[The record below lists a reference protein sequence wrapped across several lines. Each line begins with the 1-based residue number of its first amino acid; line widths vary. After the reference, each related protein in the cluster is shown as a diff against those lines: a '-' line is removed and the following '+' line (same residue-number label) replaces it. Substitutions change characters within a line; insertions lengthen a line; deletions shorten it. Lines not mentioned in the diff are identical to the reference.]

1 LNNKPKILL
10 IDDEESILKV
20 IPAILKNEG
29 FNVITAKSKKEAV
42 QKLKNI
48 NFDIVLSDFRLP
60 DGTGTEILEEFR
72 KDNLITPFIVITAYG
87 SINGA
92 VEAMQKGANHYI
104 SKPIDSSQ
112 LVEMLNF
119 FLQKASFTD
128 KIQEFEGIIGKSPKM
143 KELFKEIS
151 IVSKSNS
158 SVLIEGESGTGKE
171 LVAKAIHKLS
181 NRKDKPFIPIN
192 CSAIPF
198 ELFENE
204 LFGHEKGAY
213 TGAIT
218 TTKGK
223 IELAGEGTLF
233 LDEIGEMPQLIQA
246 KLLRVLQEKEFFRI
260 GGSEVV
266 KMKCRIISATNKNL
280 EEMVEEGTFREDL
293 FYRINV
299 VHLKIPPL
307 RERKEDIP
315 LLVNQF
321 LKKYSKEN
329 NKEITD
335 IDKQVLDVF
344 MEYNWP
350 GNVRELEN
358 AIERA
363 VVMCPIDK
371 IKIEHIPKRIISKA
385 NSSQKEQI
393 LQTDTYNLSEIE
405 RKIILS
411 ALEEENW
418 NQTKTAQK
426 LGISRK
432 QLRTKMKNLGLL
444 PSWLSQMEHKKF

>member
-1 LNNKPKILL
+1 MEPRPKVFL

-20 IPAILKNEG
+20 ISTILKNEG
-29 FNVITAKSKKEAV
+29 FTVITAKSKKEAI
-42 QKLKNI
+42 QKLSNI
-48 NFDIVLSDFRLP
+48 HFDIILSDYRLP
-60 DGTGTEILEEFR
+60 DGTGIEILQELREQNSF
-72 KDNLITPFIVITAYG
+72 TPFIMITAYG

-112 LVEMLNF
+112 LVEIINF
-119 FLQKASFTD
+119 YLQKASFTNEI
-128 KIQEFEGIIGKSPKM
+128 KEFEGIIGKSPKM

-158 SVLIEGESGTGKE
+158 AVLIEGESGTGKE

-181 NRKDKPFIPIN
+181 YRKDNPFIPIN
-192 CSAIPF
+192 CSAIPL

-213 TGAIT
+213 TGADAKTI
-218 TTKGK
+218 GK

-246 KLLRVLQEKEFFRI
+246 KLLRVLQEKEFFRV
-260 GGSEVV
+260 GGTELI
-266 KMKCRIISATNKNL
+266 KMKCRVISATNKNL
-280 EEMVEEGTFREDL
+280 ERMVEEDKFREDL

-299 VHLKIPPL
+299 VHLRIPPL

-321 LKKYSKEN
+321 LKKYSIEN
-329 NKEITD
+329 NKEIVD
-335 IDKQVLDVF
+335 IDPQVIDIFLKYD
-344 MEYNWP
+344 WP

-371 IKIEHIPKRIISKA
+371 IKIEHIPKRIVSKA
-385 NSSQKEQI
+385 NSEPQI
-393 LQTDTYNLSEIE
+393 ENFQSNTYNLSEIE

-444 PSWLSQMEHKKF
+444 PS

>member
-1 LNNKPKILL
+1 MNNKPKILL

-444 PSWLSQMEHKKF
+444 PS

>member
-1 LNNKPKILL
+1 MEDLLLEIKPKILL

-20 IPAILKNEG
+20 ISTILKNEG
-29 FNVITAKSKKEAV
+29 FTVITAKSKKEAL
-42 QKLKNI
+42 QKIKSI
-48 NFDIVLSDFRLP
+48 KFDILLSDYRLP
-60 DGTGTEILEEFR
+60 DGTGLEILEKFR
-72 KDNLITPFIVITAYG
+72 EENLITPFIMITAYG

-112 LVEMLNF
+112 LVEIINF
-119 FLQKASFTD
+119 HLKKASFTNEI
-128 KIQEFEGIIGKSPKM
+128 KEFEGIIGKSSKM
-143 KELFKEIS
+143 QELFKEIS
-151 IVSKSNS
+151 IVSQSNS

-181 NRKDKPFIPIN
+181 KRKDKPFIPIN
-192 CSAIPF
+192 CSAIPL

-213 TGAIT
+213 TGAN
-218 TTKGK
+218 TKSIGK

-260 GGSEVV
+260 GGTEIL
-266 KMKCRIISATNKNL
+266 KMRCRVISATNKNL
-280 EEMVEEGTFREDL
+280 EEMVEDGSFREDL

-299 VHLKIPPL
+299 VHLRIPPL

-321 LKKYSKEN
+321 LKKYSREN
-329 NKEITD
+329 NKEIVD
-335 IDKQVLDVF
+335 IDNSVIEVF
-344 MEYNWP
+344 MKYDWP

-371 IKIEHIPKRIISKA
+371 IKIEHIPKRIITKSPSKSETYIPS
-385 NSSQKEQI
+385 N
-393 LQTDTYNLSEIE
+393 TYNLTEIE

-418 NQTKTAQK
+418 NQTRTAQK

-444 PSWLSQMEHKKF
+444 PS

>member
-1 LNNKPKILL
+1 METKPKILL

-20 IPAILKNEG
+20 ISAILKNEG
-29 FNVITAKSKKEAV
+29 FKVITAKSKKEAI
-42 QKLKNI
+42 QKIKNI
-48 NFDIVLSDFRLP
+48 NFDIILSDFKLP
-60 DGTGTEILEEFR
+60 DGTGIEILQEFR
-72 KDNLITPFIVITAYG
+72 KEDLLTPFIIITAFG

-92 VEAMQKGANHYI
+92 VEAMQKGATHYI
-104 SKPIDSSQ
+104 SKPVDSSQ
-112 LVEMLNF
+112 LVEIINF
-119 FLQKASFTD
+119 YLQKASFTD
-128 KIQEFEGIIGKSPKM
+128 EVKEFEGIIGRSSKM

-158 SVLIEGESGTGKE
+158 TVLIEGESGTGKE
-171 LVAKAIHKLS
+171 LVAKAIHRLS
-181 NRKDKPFIPIN
+181 ERKDNPFIPIN
-192 CSAIPF
+192 CSAIPL

-213 TGAIT
+213 TGANAKT
-218 TTKGK
+218 LGK
-223 IELAGEGTLF
+223 IELAQEGTLF

-246 KLLRVLQEKEFFRI
+246 KLLRVLQEKEFFRV
-260 GGSEVV
+260 GGTELI
-266 KMKCRIISATNKNL
+266 KMRCRVISATNRNL
-280 EEMVEEGTFREDL
+280 EKMVEEGKFREDL

-299 VHLKIPPL
+299 VHLRIPPL

-329 NKEITD
+329 NKEVTE
-335 IDKQVLDVF
+335 IDPAVIEIFLD
-344 MEYNWP
+344 YDWP

-371 IKIEHIPKRIISKA
+371 IKVEHIPKRIINKTSTK
-385 NSSQKEQI
+385 QKTEKI
-393 LQTDTYNLSEIE
+393 PTNTYNLTEIE
-405 RKIILS
+405 RKIILT

-444 PSWLSQMEHKKF
+444 PS

>member
-1 LNNKPKILL
+1 MSGGFSLENKPKILL

-20 IPAILKNEG
+20 ISTILKNEG
-29 FNVITAKSKKEAV
+29 FSVITAKNKKEAV
-42 QKLKNI
+42 NKLKNI
-48 NFDIVLSDFRLP
+48 NFDIVLSDFKLP
-60 DGTGTEILEEFR
+60 DGTGIEILQEF
-72 KDNLITPFIVITAYG
+72 KKENPLTPFIIITAYG

-92 VEAMQKGANHYI
+92 VEAMQKGATHYI

-112 LVEMLNF
+112 LIETINF
-119 FLQKASFTD
+119 HLQKASFTNEI
-128 KIQEFEGIIGKSPKM
+128 KEFEGIIGKSSKM

-151 IVSKSNS
+151 IVSKSS
-158 SVLIEGESGTGKE
+158 STVLIEGESGTGKE

-192 CSAIPF
+192 CSAIPL

-213 TGAIT
+213 TGAGSKT
-218 TTKGK
+218 LGK
-223 IELAGEGTLF
+223 IEIAGEGTLF

-260 GGSEVV
+260 GGTELVQV
-266 KMKCRIISATNKNL
+266 KCRIISATNRNIEK
-280 EEMVEEGTFREDL
+280 MVEDGEFREDL

-299 VHLKIPPL
+299 VHLRIPPL

-315 LLVNQF
+315 LLVKQF

-329 NKEITD
+329 NKEVVD
-335 IDKQVLDVF
+335 IDSSVLEIFLKYD
-344 MEYNWP
+344 WP

-371 IKIEHIPKRIISKA
+371 IKIEHIPKRIINKLSSKS
-385 NSSQKEQI
+385 NSDTFSDK
-393 LQTDTYNLSEIE
+393 TYNLTEIE

-444 PSWLSQMEHKKF
+444 S